1 MSIGRAL
8 TGWAGYAAVALV
20 GAVLAWTAQG
30 WRADARLAKVE
41 KDWGDERAVSS
52 QLLAQAQDEART
64 ESERR
69 YQAMNEVRDEAD
81 QNRRAWW
88 LLSVL
93 PLMSGCAMPSPTTP
107 GVTVRPPSGATQSGP
122 TSADP
127 IGLLAELLGEAD
139 GMAEV
144 YAAEADRARV
154 AGWRASVHTM
164 RCALPAA
171 SVGVEYCGHA
181 RPIYFDSAQQVDATP
196 AGVRRRCWK
205 ATRPAGPL

>member
-1 MSIGRAL
+1 MKL
-8 TGWAGYAAVALV
+8 T
-20 GAVLAWTAQG
+20 
-30 WRADARLAKVE
+30 
-41 KDWGDERAVSS
+41 
-52 QLLAQAQDEART
+52 RT
-64 ESERR
+64 
-69 YQAMNEVRDEAD
+69 
-81 QNRRAWW
+81 RRAWW

-107 GVTVRPPSGATQSGP
+107 GVTVLARHPGATQSGP

-196 AGVRRRCWK
+196 AGVRRQVLEGNETWRALC
-205 ATRPAGPL
+205 RH